1 MNIESDAP
9 GDQAFAQLR
18 QLPAWQ
24 PPSHVAARLAAAAA
38 RQAAQSPVPA
48 VPTFEWLR
56 RRLLYRLPLA
66 LGAGVLALALVVGVI
81 VGTYSSIAIASP
93 IVLWWRKIRQSPL
106 QRHKKASPGGARV

>member
-24 PPSHVAARLAAAAA
+24 PPSHFAARLAAAAA

-48 VPTFEWLR
+48 VSTFEWLR

-66 LGAGVLALALVVGVI
+66 LGAGVLALALVAMPWAAFAESTVLPWLVAACGAVVGLVLT
-81 VGTYSSIAIASP
+81 VRVLRAS
-93 IVLWWRKIRQSPL
+93 
-106 QRHKKASPGGARV
+106 